1 MTASNPTSWP
11 AHTWSDPAAASFTSF
26 FAIYITT
33 FPTIRRRTSPT
44 PVGCTPGFLFSGI
57 NRLAVEASK
66 LLSVSEFERYIF
78 VLHNRFTKFAMDVRS
93 SKGWEPNWLETKILC
108 SYYWLISA
116 VHHLHYFF
124 ASGAWI
130 LMKVFLYSFDYLL
143 IAICLDGFTFVHKFD
158 DVSFFP
164 QSQSF
169 FFLSNGGLLP
179 STFYLIFVGVVRA

>member
-1 MTASNPTSWP
+1 MHEWLLLTLLLDL
-11 AHTWSDPAAASFTSF
+11 HILGMILLLHLLHL
-26 FAIYITT
+26 FAIYITS
-33 FPTIRRRTSPT
+33 FPAIRRRTSPA
-44 PVGCTPGFLFSGI
+44 PVGCTPEFLFSGI

-78 VLHNRFTKFAMDVRS
+78 VFHNRFTKFAMDVRS
-93 SKGWEPNWLETKILC
+93 SKGREPNWVETKILC

-130 LMKVFLYSFDYLL
+130 LIIFSIFIWLFVDGNLSWWFYFRSQVRWCFLPTIS
-143 IAICLDGFTFVHKFD
+143 V
-158 DVSFFP
+158 
-164 QSQSF
+164 F

-179 STFYLIFVGVVRA
+179 STFYLVFVGVVRA